1 MIAVEEVLLL
11 GRGCG
16 VVMNDREV
24 QDAVDR
30 AVRNEARIVT
40 IESTVKA
47 VAEISGE
54 VRKEVRNAV
63 DELRKHS
70 ADDNIRFGSV
80 DSRFVGEQNQLT
92 SIMNTLTSIEKKV
105 DVENADVQRLVEE
118 VFDSDGTSKLRPL
131 LVSAADNRNFW
142 RALKTQWTFVAAGA
156 GFASALLGGIVALTR
171 LI

>member
-1 MIAVEEVLLL
+1 MIAVEELLLL

-16 VVMNDREV
+16 TVMNDREV

-92 SIMNTLTSIEKKV
+92 SIMNTLVSIEKKV
-105 DVENADVQRLVEE
+105 DVENADVERLVAE
-118 VFDSDGTSKLRPL
+118 VFDGDGNSRLRPL
-131 LVSAADNRNFW
+131 LSAEEHRREFW
-142 RALKTQWTFVAAGA
+142 HALRAQWGFVAAGA
-156 GFASALLGGIVALTR
+156 GFASALLGGIVALTK
-171 LI
+171 LL